1 MFLHLYSIPSSKEKM
16 DELRGSIDH
25 GVSYV
30 DNDLSSTF
38 EAAKE
43 ENVNICLVK
52 ENVESDR
59 FLRAYLKYCNQ
70 EKKFCSH
77 VMLMENA
84 SHRFILTDCVMNID
98 PSPSDLVKIVENAIY
113 FHQLLDDRDLIDAT
127 IHVNL
132 LTNNGHFSLKNP
144 TSCKMALVEKELEYK
159 NYANVCIT
167 KWQLDACLYSDARK
181 AKGLGDWLFNTPD
194 IIVVPNLDTGN
205 AIYKALMKQYRCYG
219 FVIGGTTPAILNS
232 RSDLD
237 KNEECINILKEHK
250 IVK

>member
-1 MFLHLYSIPSSKEKM
+1 M
-16 DELRGSIDH
+16 DELQGSIDH
-25 GVSYV
+25 AVSYV

-38 EAAKE
+38 KAAKE

-59 FLRAYLKYCNQ
+59 FLRAYLKYCNP
-70 EKKFCSH
+70 EKEFCSH
-77 VMLMENA
+77 VLLMDSP
-84 SHRFILTDCVMNID
+84 SHQFILTDAVVNVN
-98 PSPSDLVKIVENAIY
+98 PSPKELVKIVENALN
-113 FHQLLDDRDLIDAT
+113 FHRFLYPEIKT

-132 LTNNGHFSLKNP
+132 LTNNGHFSLSNE
-144 TSCKMALVEKELEYK
+144 TSCKMRLVKSELEEKYP
-159 NYANVCIT
+159 NELWIT
-167 KWQLDACLYSDARK
+167 EWQLDTCLYEKSRR
-181 AKGLGDWLFNTPD
+181 AKHIEGSLFVTPD

-219 FVIGGTTPAILNS
+219 FVIGGTTPAVLNS